1 MDTILL
7 GYSIFLKVSGPKIY
21 SLKIS
26 GLLYLYLLKYDK
38 IETQNKQSAFKGVK
52 CLIF

>member
-7 GYSIFLKVSGPKIY
+7 GYSIFLKVSGPMEY
-21 SLKIS
+21 SLKVS

>member
-7 GYSIFLKVSGPKIY
+7 GYSIFLKVSGPMEY
-21 SLKIS
+21 SLKVS
-26 GLLYLYLLKYDK
+26 GLLYLYLLKYEKK
-38 IETQNKQSAFKGVK
+38 IENKQSAFKGVK